1 MSESS
6 DDEYDN
12 ISEVSENEETS
23 IDLDV
28 EYDTSILGEED
39 EQNFYEKYDINNN
52 ITENILNKYEQTK
65 ILIERIHHLTEGAPP
80 YISIENFDNYY
91 DIALEELKQKKLPYI
106 IKRVNGD
113 IIDYWKLDDLILNI

>member
-6 DDEYDN
+6 DDEYEN
-12 ISEVSENEETS
+12 ISEVSENEGSS

-52 ITENILNKYEQTK
+52 ITENILNKYEKTK
-65 ILIERIHHLTEGAPP
+65 ILIERTHHLTEGAPP
-80 YISIENFDNYY
+80 YISVENFNSYY